1 LTEFFL
7 LRLTYTIALNLSAFQ
22 GKICYP
28 FPLLFNN
35 NFRHHMLHH
44 RLFAACISVVL
55 LLAPS
60 FPSPAQPQDSV
71 TVGLGASI
79 NSLSV
84 AAADTDA
91 GSVSLTP
98 FSVSIP
104 ITAASFRVEPELGF
118 FRARESTG
126 ETSQTRSVLTVG
138 TGIFSVLRKG
148 DAQLLLGGRV
158 GLRRRASSTE
168 FRSEEEST
176 SATDVSVG
184 PAIGGEYYIGDHFS
198 MGVEAR
204 FLYINLGTSDEAP
217 DDFSRTRLRT
227 SGVASFRF
235 HF

>member
-1 LTEFFL
+1 M
-7 LRLTYTIALNLSAFQ
+7 LR
-22 GKICYP
+22 
-28 FPLLFNN
+28 
-35 NFRHHMLHH
+35 H
-44 RLFAACISVVL
+44 RLFAGCISVVL

-60 FPSPAQPQDSV
+60 FPSSAQPQDSV

-79 NSLSV
+79 NSFSV
-84 AAADTDA
+84 AAADADG

-104 ITAASFRVEPELGF
+104 ITAASFRIEPEVGF

-126 ETSQTRSVLTVG
+126 ETSQTRSVLTIG
-138 TGIFSVLRKG
+138 TGLFSVWQED
-148 DAQLLLGGRV
+148 DAQFLLGGRV

-198 MGVEAR
+198 IGVEAR
-204 FLYINLGTSDEAP
+204 FLYINLGTPDEAP